1 MSRHEQRCY
10 DRAFLFSSLLQLK
23 LHMWNLRFSYY
34 IYYSYSVVMSEIL
47 GARVNVVLTVC
58 FALTCVIDFSNLTS

>member
-1 MSRHEQRCY
+1 
-10 DRAFLFSSLLQLK
+10 
-23 LHMWNLRFSYY
+23 MWNLRFSYY